1 LRILVCI
8 KQVPDPDCPFEPDLA
23 GVLASAGGR
32 YLLNSYDAFAL
43 ELALRIKDAF
53 PKTFVQA
60 ATVGPDR
67 AEAVCR
73 RALAMGCDG
82 AWHGITAPGDAA
94 GHGQIAAALADYAT
108 QGGFDLVL
116 AGVWA
121 QDDQAGCVGP
131 MLAARLKIPCIG
143 CVLDCTL
150 DGTTDCTPGVEG
162 AKADK
167 KIFHI
172 LQEGEGGLLCR
183 LEAKAPAL
191 VTVQSSKLTPRYPTL
206 TNMLRAG
213 RQKIESSMIEPGSD
227 KAETV
232 LEIKE
237 PVVLTS
243 AHFLEGSLLQKAQGL
258 FDLCRERGLL

>member
-1 LRILVCI
+1 MRILVCI
-8 KQVPDPDCPFEPDLA
+8 KQVPDPDCPLEPDLA
-23 GVLASAGGR
+23 EGGLASAGGR

-43 ELALRIKDAF
+43 ELALRMKDAF
-53 PKTFVQA
+53 PQTFVQA

-82 AWHGITAPGDAA
+82 AWHGITAQDASA
-94 GHGQIAAALADYAT
+94 SHGQIAAALAEYAG

-131 MLAARLKIPCIG
+131 MLAALLKIPCIG
-143 CVLDCTL
+143 CALDCTV
-150 DGTTDCTPGVEG
+150 DFAGTKEG
-162 AKADK
+162 QKV
-167 KIFHI
+167 FNI
-172 LQEGEGGLLCR
+172 LQEGEGGHLCR
-183 LEAKAPAL
+183 LEANAPAL

-213 RQKIESSMIEPGSD
+213 RQKIEFSMIEPRCD

-237 PVVLTS
+237 PVVLAS
-243 AHFLEGSLLQKAQGL
+243 AHFFEGSLLQKAQGL